1 MPTPPPIYLLP
12 GLGADHRLFQ
22 PLIDLGLPVTP
33 VDFIRPEGMESLQA
47 YAARMAAHIA
57 DLHGGPLQ
65 DSPHM
70 IGGVSLGGAIATEVA
85 RITQPQQLVLIS
97 TVTSSREVPPYFKF
111 FRYLPLHRV
120 ISADFLRKY
129 APRERY
135 HGMNPTYRKILD
147 DMRNEA
153 DPVFIRWALNAV
165 VTWRQ
170 PQPPTEFIRL
180 HGTLDMMFPGVLL
193 GKRDKLPK
201 AGHTMVMTHAPQVAD
216 WLRRSLPAL
225 S

>member
-1 MPTPPPIYLLP
+1 MSPIPPIYLLP

-33 VDFIRPEGMESLQA
+33 VDFIRPEGDESLVA

-57 DLHGGPLQ
+57 TLHGGPLVG
-65 DSPHM
+65 SPHY
-70 IGGVSLGGAIATEVA
+70 IGGVSLGGVIATEVA
-85 RITQPQQLVLIS
+85 RITQPTKTLLIS
-97 TVTSSREVPPYFKF
+97 TVVRSREIPPYFKF
-111 FRYLPLHRV
+111 FRYVPLHRV

-135 HGMNPTYRKILD
+135 GGMNPAYRKILD

-153 DPVFIRWALNAV
+153 DPKFLRWAMHAI

-170 PQPPTEFIRL
+170 PIALDNIIRI
-180 HGTLDMMFPGVLL
+180 HGSYDMMFPGILL
-193 GKRDKLPK
+193 GPRDRVPK
-201 AGHTMVMTHAPQVAD
+201 AGHTMVMTHAPAVAD
-216 WLRRSLPAL
+216 WLRRQLSLE